1 MGLLDRNFSNPLDD
15 AVLPKFDMTF
25 ENIKSKL
32 NSILDIDFSDS
43 NNETLINNVNTLF
56 LIYRDFINE
65 SIFIE
70 AKNTRPIGNRL
81 DKYHNIRE
89 RMEKQIAT
97 EEITDRLG
105 TDNLTK
111 YAYGAYLANQIAHLF
126 DTFKGERLRSNPFYE
141 GSLITFSKEFSDN
154 KRSREIAKSAYAIKS
169 MFTAKIV
176 EEVQKD
182 ENMKERVYWGKDDA
196 DRYALTVDT
205 NNKDLKGK
213 PITISVHV
221 IDPDLINYFV
231 QHKRRDG
238 WELNFDLNGSRPS
251 KILID
256 DILTERD

>member
-1 MGLLDRNFSNPLDD
+1 MGLFDRNFSNPLDD
-15 AVLPKFDMTF
+15 AVLPKFDITF

-32 NSILDIDFSDS
+32 NSILDIDFSDI

-65 SIFIE
+65 SIFIG
-70 AKNTRPIGNRL
+70 AKKTTPMGNRL

-89 RMEKQIAT
+89 KMKKQIDT

-126 DTFKGERLRSNPFYE
+126 DTIKGERLRSNPFYE
-141 GSLITFSKEFSDN
+141 GHLMTFSKDFSDN
-154 KRSREIAKSAYAIKS
+154 KKNREIAKSAYSIKS

-182 ENMKERVYWGKDDA
+182 ENMKERVYWGKDEA
-196 DRYALTVDT
+196 GKYALTVDT
-205 NNKDLKGK
+205 NNKDLKGN

-231 QHKRRDG
+231 QHKRRDS
-238 WELNFDLNGSRPS
+238 WELNFDINGSRPS